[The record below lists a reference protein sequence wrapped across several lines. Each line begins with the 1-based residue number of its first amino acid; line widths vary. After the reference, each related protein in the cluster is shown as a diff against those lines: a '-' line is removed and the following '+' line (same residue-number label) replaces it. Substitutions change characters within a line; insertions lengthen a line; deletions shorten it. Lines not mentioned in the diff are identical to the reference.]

1 MDYLSFLLGAVIGLL
16 VFSLIVLGISVTIY
30 VLNAFGTYRL
40 AKRRGMRY
48 AWLSWLP
55 VGNEYILGKMSD
67 DIASEEPPYLRR
79 SWWMTYPILSG
90 VYLLFAITG
99 SVLALLAVPEYIV
112 RIQDAAAYGTEEILD
127 AVFSIFST
135 GGIGMLIVSQFANLL
150 SIAVAVIGSILLYR
164 IYKRYMP
171 NAALPFAICGG
182 IFGLHWI
189 FVFIIRNRQPLYPYY
204 PQDGYGPPVYST
216 IPPRETY
223 SNQQTP
229 DGRER

>member
-1 MDYLSFLLGAVIGLL
+1 
-16 VFSLIVLGISVTIY
+16 
-30 VLNAFGTYRL
+30 
-40 AKRRGMRY
+40 MRY

-79 SWWMTYPILSG
+79 RWWMTYPILSG

-135 GGIGMLIVSQFANLL
+135 GGIGMLIVSQLANLL

-164 IYKRYMP
+164 CLLYTSLYDSGT
-171 NAALPFAICGG
+171 F
-182 IFGLHWI
+182 FS
-189 FVFIIRNRQPLYPYY
+189 IILFKLLI
-204 PQDGYGPPVYST
+204 G
-216 IPPRETY
+216 
-223 SNQQTP
+223 
-229 DGRER
+229 